1 MRGGSKRG
9 EFDWLMYGAMR
20 EPMSW
25 PVAARRRTSDPRTRR
40 AGPLCAHQRGI
51 HRVRAIGSLGGRRV
65 GEDGRMHLRVE
76 EQAAQPS

>member
-25 PVAARRRTSDPRTRR
+25 PVAARRRTSDTRTRR
-40 AGPLCAHQRGI
+40 AGPLCAHQRNI
-51 HRVRAIGSLGGRRV
+51 HRARAVEPLGGPRV
-65 GEDGRMHLRVE
+65 GEDSEMNVRAE
-76 EQAAQPS
+76 EQAVQPS